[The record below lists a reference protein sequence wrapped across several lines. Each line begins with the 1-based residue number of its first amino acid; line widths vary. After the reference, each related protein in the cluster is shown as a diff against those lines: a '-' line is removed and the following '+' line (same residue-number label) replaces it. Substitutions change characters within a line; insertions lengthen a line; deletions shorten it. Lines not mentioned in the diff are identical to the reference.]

1 MHPQVPEDTHNQ
13 WGHDAHDQ
21 NQHTPGQQHDAQ
33 PHTVPH
39 QAVPQPVTHNVQHS
53 YDQPNH
59 HQVHQPAQ
67 PAASLFRPA
76 DPVPVQQPPTTIQ
89 PSSTA
94 EQNTVVPVPV
104 VQVLSPRGVE
114 YVMMTFALFTTA
126 IGLAAALICLVNGQ
140 TSMMSLSLPAALML
154 VGLPIFAGL
163 FLRLKKA
170 ELRDPG
176 LKLDQSKRRSTQ
188 ATQIISFLIVLIT
201 LIAAI
206 VTIFAAMS
214 GVNDSL
220 GKSLG
225 SAFFMLVVFGGILAY
240 YWHDEHRV

>member
-21 NQHTPGQQHDAQ
+21 NQHIPEQQHDAQ

-39 QAVPQPVTHNVQHS
+39 QVVPQPVTHNVQHS

-94 EQNTVVPVPV
+94 EQNTVAPVPV

-114 YVMMTFALFTTA
+114 YVMLTFALFTTA
-126 IGLAAALICLVNGQ
+126 IGLASTLVCLVYGQ
-140 TSMMSLSLPAALML
+140 TSMMSLSFPVALMI
-154 VGLPIFAGL
+154 VGLPIFAML

-170 ELRDPG
+170 ELRNPS
-176 LKLDQSKRRSTQ
+176 LKFDQSKRRSTQ
-188 ATQIISFLIVLIT
+188 ATQIIAFLISLAT
-201 LIAAI
+201 LIGI
-206 VTIFAAMS
+206 VVSIFAGMS
-214 GVNDSL
+214 GAGENI
-220 GKSLG
+220 GKAIG
-225 SAFFMLVVFGGILAY
+225 SAFLVLAVFGGILAY
-240 YWHDEHRV
+240 YWHDEHKA